1 MKFSP
6 ALMSGIFKVLDAIN
20 VFGAGFLSYFFIIG
34 WSEDTA
40 KIYLGAAALVYAT
53 TAVLTYLARLYR
65 FDAIWAPFRVLHKIL
80 FVSIFPFAWLLTAV
94 VFLPIEDQLARI
106 WAVPFAIFAV
116 SAFVA
121 GRFIGFLVLQLL
133 ANKSMLCRD
142 IVIVGGGSQAQKFL
156 AQLERETP
164 KINFVKGIFDD
175 RTERVSAELGDYKLL
190 GNLDALVAYA
200 HNNPVDDVIVTL
212 PWSADERLLAII
224 SRLRELPVNI
234 HLGSDLVG
242 FRFPSRATYSYF
254 GGVPMVQVVN
264 KPLSG
269 WNPVLKALEDM
280 ILAVVI
286 LLLFSPI
293 LLLVAIAVKL
303 ESPGPIFYRQ
313 KRYGFNNQ
321 VFNIYKF
328 RSMREENTSNV
339 RTIQAK
345 RDDDRVTRVGR
356 FIRRTSLDEL
366 PQLLNVL
373 TGSMSLVGPRP
384 HTVDHNEEYSKL
396 VEGYFQRHRVKPGIT
411 GWAQVCGLRGETDT
425 VEKMEARVRYDI
437 YYAENWSLL
446 LDLQILAITAILGFT
461 GKHAY

>member
-1 MKFSP
+1 VKFSP
-6 ALMSGIFKVLDAIN
+6 SLLSGIFKVLDAIN
-20 VFGAGFLSYFFIIG
+20 VLGAGFLCYFFIIG
-34 WSEDTA
+34 WSTVAA
-40 KIYLGAAALVYAT
+40 KIYLGTTLLVYVSTAALA
-53 TAVLTYLARLYR
+53 YLARLYN
-65 FDAIWAPFRVLHKIL
+65 FDAIWAPFRVLQKII
-80 FVSIFPFAWLLTAV
+80 FVSVFPFLLLLAAV
-94 VFLPIEDQLARI
+94 FFLPIEDQLARI

-121 GRFIGFLVLQLL
+121 GRIIGFFILQML
-133 ANKSMLCRD
+133 ANSQRLRRN
-142 IVIVGGGSQAQKFL
+142 IIIVGGGRQAQKLL
-156 AQLERETP
+156 AQLARERP
-164 KINFVKGIFDD
+164 RINRVIGIFDD
-175 RTERVSAELGDYKLL
+175 RTERVSKELGDYPLL
-190 GNLDALVAYA
+190 GNLDALVEYA

-242 FRFPSRATYSYF
+242 FRFPSRASYSYF

-269 WNPVLKALEDM
+269 WNPAFKALEDLL
-280 ILAVVI
+280 LAIVI
-286 LLLFSPI
+286 LVLFSPV

-328 RSMREENTSNV
+328 RSMTDEPAGNV
-339 RTIQAK
+339 RTIQAT
-345 RDDDRVTRVGR
+345 RDDQRVTRVGR

-373 TGSMSLVGPRP
+373 TGDMSLVGPRP

-425 VEKMEARVRYDI
+425 LEKMEARVRYDI